1 MLNVVWNFIKHPVYQ
16 EDEDT
21 DFNHRFAIFLKLL
34 GLSIVFSFIL
44 GMIAG
49 MLEHLFSLDFGKHAI
64 DEILEEY
71 PLGYLFLGVVFAAPI
86 LEELIFRGPLLFFKD
101 SKYFRHSFYVFTLI
115 FGFYHITNFEITT
128 TVLLFS
134 PLLVAPQLSVGSFL
148 GYIRIRFGLLW
159 SIALHACYNL
169 ILIGPIVLLKILNI
183 PIE

>member
-1 MLNVVWNFIKHPVYQ
+1 MLKEVFSFIKQPVYQ
-16 EDEDT
+16 EDDNF
-21 DFNHRFAIFLKLL
+21 DLNHRFTIFLKLL

-44 GMIAG
+44 GMIAS
-49 MLEHLFSLDFGKHAI
+49 LVEQLFSLDFGKHAL

-71 PLGYLFLGVVFAAPI
+71 PLSYLFLGAVFAAPV
-86 LEELIFRGPLLFFKD
+86 LEELIFRGPFIFFKD
-101 SKYFRHSFYVFTLI
+101 SKHFKYSFYAFTLI
-115 FGFYHITNFEITT
+115 FGFYHITNFEFTT

-134 PLLVAPQLSVGSFL
+134 PLLVAPQLSVGLFL

-169 ILIGPIVLLKILNI
+169 ILIGPIVLLKFLNI